1 MVRRLGLVG
10 MYCISGEDGNKLSL
24 VKDPLVED
32 YSLQCESPVTAMT
45 CSKDHILTGLNNA
58 KVVAVVDHNDVV
70 VVEGVDDHN
79 DIVVVEGVVVG
90 QEKPEEAEEPGEAQE
105 LGKVCLSEISTRYL
119 RFQGQDCAIVGP
131 AER

>member
-70 VVEGVDDHN
+70 VVEGV
-79 DIVVVEGVVVG
+79 VVG

-105 LGKVCLSEISTRYL
+105 LSKVCLSEISTRYL